1 MGDKWYIIDQIA
13 VKGDTTMIGQGVYTL
28 AEVSK
33 LTQVHPSTV
42 RTWFKGRSDGT
53 GLGYVFLS
61 DYQPVGGDY
70 AVSFLDLIEA
80 LVAGQFRFQHNVSMR
95 IVRRAHE
102 LLQKDLGVDHP
113 FCHTDLHTDGKR
125 IFRLVADALGEEK
138 LSDVVSRQQF
148 FLHIKEKLDHIDY
161 SEATKLAHRWR
172 IANGIVVDPSISM
185 GKPVIQ
191 GTGVTTY
198 VITNQYYANMD
209 NSALV
214 ADLYKISENDVV
226 NAVNFEQQYGR
237 RVA

>member
-1 MGDKWYIIDQIA
+1 MSDKWYIIEQIA
-13 VKGDTTMIGQGVYTL
+13 ENGDTTMIGQGVYTL

-125 IFRLVADALGEEK
+125 IFRLVANALGEEK

-161 SEATKLAHRWR
+161 SEATKLARRWR

-226 NAVNFEQQYGR
+226 NAVNFEQQYGQ